1 MKYFLKGAAVM
12 VGVIVV
18 NMIINIVCNING
30 VDLNSSIMGTMSAV
44 CALLIYDG
52 LVKNEEKKGH
62 QE

>member
-1 MKYFLKGAAVM
+1 MKHFFKGAAIM

-52 LVKNEEKKGH
+52 CIKNEEKKGN

>member
-1 MKYFLKGAAVM
+1 MKHFFKGAAIM

-18 NMIINIVCNING
+18 NIIINIVCNING

-52 LVKNEEKKGH
+52 CIKNEEKKES